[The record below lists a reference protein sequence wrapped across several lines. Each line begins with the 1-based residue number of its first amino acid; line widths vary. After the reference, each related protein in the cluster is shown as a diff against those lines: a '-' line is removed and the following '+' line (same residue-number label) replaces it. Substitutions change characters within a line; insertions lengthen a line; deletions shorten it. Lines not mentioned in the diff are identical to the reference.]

1 LFGAVGDP
9 SHDNNPDTALRPSQG
24 VLKLR
29 KELGLLQM
37 LDQNISYII
46 KFISFK
52 ARNNDELILLFLE
65 NLLEVLT

>member
-1 LFGAVGDP
+1 
-9 SHDNNPDTALRPSQG
+9 LRPSQG

-52 ARNNDELILLFLE
+52 ARNNDGIDFVVFRELTGGAYLVKKINEEGTKHLI
-65 NLLEVLT
+65 